1 MEARQSWHGTLWKGK
16 EWYCGVRFGKAVKVR
31 RVVAQRGKEC
41 LGAER
46 KQ

>member
-1 MEARQSWHGTLWKGK
+1 MVRSVLARQSRCGDAWYVRAGK
-16 EWYCGVRFGKAVKVR
+16 CLAVKVR